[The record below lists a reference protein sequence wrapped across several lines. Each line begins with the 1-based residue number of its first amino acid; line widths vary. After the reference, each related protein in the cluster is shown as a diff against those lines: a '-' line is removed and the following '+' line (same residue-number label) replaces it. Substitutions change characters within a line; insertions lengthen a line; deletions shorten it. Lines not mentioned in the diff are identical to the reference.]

1 MRIHSFDWDE
11 KNENHIA
18 EHGVAIF
25 EVEEAILL
33 GKPFYQRTREDKYIA
48 YAVTGEGRYLFI
60 VFVIKDSSR
69 IKVISTRDMNERE
82 KCYYKKRKGVR

>member
-25 EVEEAILL
+25 EVEEAILFSRL
-33 GKPFYQRTREDKYIA
+33 FYQRSREGKYIA
-48 YAVTGEGRYLFI
+48 YGVTEEGRYLFI
-60 VFVIKDSSR
+60 VFVIKGSGR
-69 IKVISTRDMNERE
+69 IRVISARDMAE
-82 KCYYKKRKGVR
+82 KEKRYYKKRKGVR